1 MNKKWKGFSPYKIL
15 GIILGNVIFAFGLA
29 AFSIPNNFLVGGGT
43 GVSRVLEHYFHINL
57 SFGVT
62 LVNASM
68 FLVGLFVLGIE
79 FSLTTL
85 ISTLIFPVLL
95 NRMLAVEVFQH
106 MTSDRLLAS
115 LAGGCLIGIGIGFV
129 MRMGGSTGGMDIPP
143 LALNKKLRIP
153 VAVSMA
159 VIDTMILLL
168 QATFSS
174 TEEILYGIVS
184 ALVTTTMLNQV
195 LLYGAGNV
203 QVLLI
208 SRNYEEINRMLQEQ
222 MDLGSTL
229 LPIETG
235 HDRNQQKAV
244 LCILGNRDLG
254 RVNQKVQQM
263 DSHAFIIIN
272 SAREVRGRGF
282 TFDRNLP

>member
-1 MNKKWKGFSPYKIL
+1 MNKKWKGFSLYKIL
-15 GIILGNVIFAFGLA
+15 GIVLGNIILAFGLA

-43 GVSRVLEHYFHINL
+43 GVSRVLEHYLHINL

-68 FLVGLFVLGIE
+68 FLVGLAVLGVE

-85 ISTLIFPVLL
+85 VSTLIFPVLL

-106 MTSDRLLAS
+106 MTSDRLLAA
-115 LAGGCLIGIGIGFV
+115 LAGGCLTGVGIGFV

-159 VIDTMILLL
+159 VTDTMILLL
-168 QATFSS
+168 QATFSN

-184 ALVTTTMLNQV
+184 VLVTTVMLNQV

-203 QVLLI
+203 QVMII
-208 SRNYEEINRMLQEQ
+208 SKDYEGINQMLQEQ

-235 HDRNQQKAV
+235 HERNMQKAV
-244 LCILGNRDLG
+244 LCILSSRDLTK
-254 RVNQKVQQM
+254 VNQKVQQM
-263 DSHAFIIIN
+263 DPKAFIIIN

-282 TFDRNLP
+282 TLDRYQA

>member
-1 MNKKWKGFSPYKIL
+1 MNKKWKGFSLYKIL
-15 GIILGNVIFAFGLA
+15 GIVLGNIILAFGLA

-43 GVSRVLEHYFHINL
+43 GVSRVLEHYLHINL

-68 FLVGLFVLGIE
+68 FLVGLAVLGVE

-106 MTSDRLLAS
+106 MTSDRLLAA
-115 LAGGCLIGIGIGFV
+115 LAGGCLTGVGIGFV

-159 VIDTMILLL
+159 VTDTMILLL
-168 QATFSS
+168 QATFSN

-184 ALVTTTMLNQV
+184 VLVTTVMLNQV

-203 QVLLI
+203 QVMII
-208 SRNYEEINRMLQEQ
+208 SKDYEGINQMLQEQ

-235 HDRNQQKAV
+235 HERNMQKAV
-244 LCILGNRDLG
+244 LCILSSRDLTK
-254 RVNQKVQQM
+254 VNQKVQQM
-263 DSHAFIIIN
+263 DPKAFIIIN

-282 TFDRNLP
+282 TLDRYQA

>member
-1 MNKKWKGFSPYKIL
+1 MNKKWKGFSLYKIL
-15 GIILGNVIFAFGLA
+15 GIVLGNIILAFGLA

-43 GVSRVLEHYFHINL
+43 GVSRVLEHYLHINL

-68 FLVGLFVLGIE
+68 FLVGLAVLGVE

-85 ISTLIFPVLL
+85 VSTLIFPVLL

-106 MTSDRLLAS
+106 MTSDRLLAA
-115 LAGGCLIGIGIGFV
+115 LAGGCLTGVGIGFV

-159 VIDTMILLL
+159 VTDTMILLL
-168 QATFSS
+168 QATFCN

-184 ALVTTTMLNQV
+184 VLVTTVMLNQV

-203 QVLLI
+203 QVMII
-208 SRNYEEINRMLQEQ
+208 SKDYEGINQMLQEQ

-235 HDRNQQKAV
+235 HERNMQKAV
-244 LCILGNRDLG
+244 LCILSNRDLTK
-254 RVNQKVQQM
+254 VNQKVQQM
-263 DSHAFIIIN
+263 DPKAFIIIN

-282 TFDRNLP
+282 TLDRYQA

>member
-1 MNKKWKGFSPYKIL
+1 MNKKWKGFSLYKIL
-15 GIILGNVIFAFGLA
+15 GIVLGNIILAFGLA

-43 GVSRVLEHYFHINL
+43 GVSRVLEHYLHINL

-68 FLVGLFVLGIE
+68 FLVGLAVLGVE

-106 MTSDRLLAS
+106 MTSDRLLAA
-115 LAGGCLIGIGIGFV
+115 LAGGCLTGVGIGFV

-159 VIDTMILLL
+159 VTDTMILLL
-168 QATFSS
+168 QATFSN

-184 ALVTTTMLNQV
+184 VLVTTVMLNQV

-203 QVLLI
+203 QVMII
-208 SRNYEEINRMLQEQ
+208 SKDYEDINQMLQEQ

-235 HDRNQQKAV
+235 HERNMQKAV
-244 LCILGNRDLG
+244 LCILSSRDLTK
-254 RVNQKVQQM
+254 VNQKVQQM
-263 DSHAFIIIN
+263 DPKAFIIIN

-282 TFDRNLP
+282 TLDRYQA